1 MRYEPPTPKDLEQ
14 LKHDLQF
21 SSAQM
26 ADLFGVQGGRQ
37 WRKYTGGEEPRDISP
52 HILFFAAARLELSPA
67 DIERVLARMR
77 SIGATIDLNDEPE
90 A

>member
-1 MRYEPPTPKDLEQ
+1 MRYDPPTPEDLEK
-14 LKHDLQF
+14 LKHGLQF

-52 HILFFAAARLELSPA
+52 HILFFAAARLELSPE
-67 DIERVLARMR
+67 DFERVLQRMR
-77 SIGATIDLNDEPE
+77 AIGATIDLTSGEPS
-90 A
+90 